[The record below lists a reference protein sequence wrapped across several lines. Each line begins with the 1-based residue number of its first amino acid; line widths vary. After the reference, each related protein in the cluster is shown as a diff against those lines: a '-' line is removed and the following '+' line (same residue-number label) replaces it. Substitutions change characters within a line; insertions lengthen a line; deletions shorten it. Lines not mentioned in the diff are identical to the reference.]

1 MAILGYCH
9 EQRCIVMEFL
19 PHNLYDFIHEQTEP
33 IAPDLLLQI
42 ASDIVRGIKYL
53 HSQRII
59 HRDLKSSNLLLD
71 KHLNVK
77 VGDLG
82 ISRVVSLTNTMT
94 TIGTIAW
101 TAPGIYFLLS
111 LPFTLLPPCSFLR
124 DFFPVPHTSFSEIL
138 RHEPYDERADIY
150 SFSIVLFELC
160 TRRIPY
166 EDELKNPMEIGRNYL
181 LLRPLLFSTLD
192 HCSLRVLLHLLLSL
206 FYRFDL
212 LSHSSFLPSPSSSSY
227 SFSRCFGCKSK
238 FAKTDD

>member
-19 PHNLYDFIHEQTEP
+19 PHNLYDFIHEQPEP

-101 TAPGIYFLLS
+101 TAPGTFHSSRFSFSFFVFVLVLLSSPLLSSPHLPFFLLFGFLLS
-111 LPFTLLPPCSFLR
+111 SPRNLKT
-124 DFFPVPHTSFSEIL
+124 
-138 RHEPYDERADIY
+138 RA
-150 SFSIVLFELC
+150 L
-160 TRRIPY
+160 
-166 EDELKNPMEIGRNYL
+166 
-181 LLRPLLFSTLD
+181 
-192 HCSLRVLLHLLLSL
+192 
-206 FYRFDL
+206 
-212 LSHSSFLPSPSSSSY
+212 
-227 SFSRCFGCKSK
+227 
-238 FAKTDD
+238 